1 MITLKQIKLLEAKVI
16 KAVELI
22 STLQNE
28 NSTLKGTLDSS
39 QEKMKELEN
48 LVSQF
53 KNDQNEIEQSV
64 LRVLDNLDKL
74 EDQLAEPPQQAVS
87 EESES
92 TPADDSKK
100 NKGQELEIF

>member
-1 MITLKQIKLLEAKVI
+1 MITLEQIKLLEAKVT

-22 STLQNE
+22 TMLRDE

-39 QEKMKELEN
+39 QEKMQELEN
-48 LVSQF
+48 LVGQF

-64 LRVLDNLDKL
+64 LRALDNLDKL
-74 EDQLAEPPQQAVS
+74 EDQLAGPPQQAAS

-92 TPADDSKK
+92 SPADDSEK
-100 NKGQELEIF
+100 NEYSLG